1 MTLALV
7 DKYLEEEADHA
18 AISRE
23 GCRQLFVSS
32 GVLARNVI
40 LPRWLDSGTSSFFE
54 KPKGPVFS
62 RTQSQGGG
70 PGGGG
75 GGVVMTVGLA
85 AGYGSANYVLH
96 RQFRDLLQRRE
107 LHPNPEQAL
116 RNVLSDRYFEAVKD
130 GLDADPAPRGQ
141 QNQQG
146 GTPMGPG
153 GGFGPPRGGPIGPG
167 QPGGQPPPGPQP
179 PGRTPPGGPGEGAGI
194 GATPGGPG
202 GGPPGGSDQPP
213 TDPITTRRKSR
224 DKLQVKADSTAWALV
239 FYLSRTRTQGL
250 HNFYAEMRRM
260 PRDMELDDKAVL
272 MTFCRCF
279 NLTTPDKTAVDE
291 AAFKQFAVSWLD
303 YMKNVPSYG
312 QDIPIDASSL
322 DPASGGQQG
331 GFPGGRPG
339 GFPGGGP
346 GGSDPGG
353 PGGPGGSGGPG
364 GPG

>member
-1 MTLALV
+1 
-7 DKYLEEEADHA
+7 
-18 AISRE
+18 
-23 GCRQLFVSS
+23 
-32 GVLARNVI
+32 
-40 LPRWLDSGTSSFFE
+40 
-54 KPKGPVFS
+54 
-62 RTQSQGGG
+62 
-70 PGGGG
+70 
-75 GGVVMTVGLA
+75 MTVGLA

-96 RQFRDLLQRRE
+96 RQFRELLQRRE
-107 LHPNPEQAL
+107 LHPNPEQTL
-116 RNVLSDRYFEAVKD
+116 RNVLSDRYFEAVKE
-130 GLDADPAPRGQ
+130 GLDPDPAPQGQ

-146 GTPMGPG
+146 GGVPMGPG
-153 GGFGPPRGGPIGPG
+153 GGIGPPRGAPGGPG
-167 QPGGQPPPGPQP
+167 RPGQTGPPPPGAQP
-179 PGRTPPGGPGEGAGI
+179 PGRTPPGGPGDEGGI

-202 GGPPGGSDQPP
+202 GGQPGGGEQPP
-213 TDPITTRRKSR
+213 TDPLTARRKSR
-224 DKLQVKADSTAWALV
+224 EKLQVKADSTAWALV
-239 FYLSRTRTQGL
+239 FYLSRTKTQGL

-260 PRDMELDDKAVL
+260 PRDMELDDKTVL

-322 DPASGGQQG
+322 DPASGGGGPG

-346 GGSDPGG
+346 GGQDPGG
-353 PGGPGGSGGPG
+353 PGGGAGGPG